1 MLYRLRMQQ
10 QAQQASSEPLSAA
23 EVATA
28 SEQHAKLLAQSD
40 HYFQKA
46 LEHLQAP
53 IPFEAKMV
61 AVLDMQTYQVRR
73 PSPSRRAT
81 LEAREPD

>member
-10 QAQQASSEPLSAA
+10 QAQQTSTEPVSA
-23 EVATA
+23 EQVSATA
-28 SEQHAKLLAQSD
+28 EQHARLLAQSD

-46 LEHLQAP
+46 LEHLQGP

-61 AVLDMQTYQVRR
+61 AVLDMQTYQVR
-73 PSPSRRAT
+73 PGWS
-81 LEAREPD
+81 LARLL